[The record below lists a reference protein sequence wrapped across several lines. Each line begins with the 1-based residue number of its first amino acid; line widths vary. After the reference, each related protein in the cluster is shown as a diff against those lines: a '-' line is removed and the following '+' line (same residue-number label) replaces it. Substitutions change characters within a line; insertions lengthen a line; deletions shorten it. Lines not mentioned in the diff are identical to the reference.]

1 MLLKL
6 LLTLLFLLCVQLAGA
21 AKTKMS
27 APMNLLFSEFW
38 TWRLSR

>member
-21 AKTKMS
+21 AKMS